1 MLCYAAVLLS
11 FYPAPKT
18 KYPRNLEHT
27 IEMKFMENSKR
38 NNNKT
43 NELSQWKHTMNIY
56 VCFITTYSDVVSV
69 DIV

>member
-1 MLCYAAVLLS
+1 MLCYAAVLIS
-11 FYPAPKT
+11 YYPAPKT

-27 IEMKFMENSKR
+27 IEMKFMNNSER

-43 NELSQWKHTMNIY
+43 NEFHQWKHTRYIY
-56 VCFITTYSDVVSV
+56 GRFITTYSDEVCV